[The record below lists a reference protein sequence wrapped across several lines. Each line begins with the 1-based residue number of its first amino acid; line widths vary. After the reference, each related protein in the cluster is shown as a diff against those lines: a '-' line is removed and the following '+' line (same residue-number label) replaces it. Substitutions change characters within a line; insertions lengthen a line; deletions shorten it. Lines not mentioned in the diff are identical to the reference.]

1 MLHPDL
7 AYILTHI
14 HSTSY
19 AKKSKASSVITF
31 RRNTEV
37 WFSLSE
43 KKKSEL
49 KFFGRA
55 YYGIRK
61 KNYIEIYG
69 ALVDRKSEICL
80 QDNAAPLKS
89 VQSGKLHS

>member
-1 MLHPDL
+1 MLKNLRLLQWLPL
-7 AYILTHI
+7 EGTL
-14 HSTSY
+14 
-19 AKKSKASSVITF
+19 KSDSVW
-31 RRNTEV
+31 V
-37 WFSLSE
+37 K

-49 KFFGRA
+49 KFFGRT

-89 VQSGKLHS
+89 VQSGKLRS

>member
-1 MLHPDL
+1 M
-7 AYILTHI
+7 
-14 HSTSY
+14 
-19 AKKSKASSVITF
+19 K
-31 RRNTEV
+31 
-37 WFSLSE
+37 

-49 KFFGRA
+49 KFFGRT

-89 VQSGKLHS
+89 VQSGKLRS